1 MNIASPPQGLKE
13 IILDGENPLSNVNA
27 GANQVKGNRKR
38 GSEVLFPLVN
48 DCLPFLDT
56 YNSFF
61 IVNKFFSSKLKKT
74 KTCKSPP
81 SVKRKTYAC

>member
-13 IILDGENPLSNVNA
+13 IILDGENSLSNVNA

-48 DCLPFLDT
+48 DCCHFWTLTILFLLST
-56 YNSFF
+56 NFF
-61 IVNKFFSSKLKKT
+61 LLN
-74 KTCKSPP
+74 
-81 SVKRKTYAC
+81 